1 MGYKV
6 HANQVLCYLCILI
19 YCMKHIPDV
28 NCNAIIYTIIIANM
42 IVPPCIFSKQDTDN
56 SAVYEESQMG
66 NLSKLFQ
73 QPLLMY
79 TYTLEKNQYILQQ
92 INQYRLQ
99 QNLGGNVFHHSL
111 IR

>member
-1 MGYKV
+1 MCHVWAGAYEKRASYWLAYEA

-19 YCMKHIPDV
+19 YCMKHIPNINV
-28 NCNAIIYTIIIANM
+28 NAIIYTIVIAN
-42 IVPPCIFSKQDTDN
+42 IIFFPCIFSKQDTDN

-79 TYTLEKNQYILQQ
+79 TYTLEKKISTY
-92 INQYRLQ
+92 YSR
-99 QNLGGNVFHHSL
+99 
-111 IR
+111 